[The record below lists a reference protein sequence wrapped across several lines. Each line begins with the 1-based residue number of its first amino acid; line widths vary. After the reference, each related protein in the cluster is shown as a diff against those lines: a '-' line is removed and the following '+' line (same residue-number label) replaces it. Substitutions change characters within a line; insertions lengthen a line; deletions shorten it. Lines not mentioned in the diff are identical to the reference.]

1 MAHIFE
7 TLRNTLDVRDNPQH
21 QDHYPVLF
29 DKHASSFNHSNYQT
43 YVCMSYVRR
52 PEMLIDYLELKG
64 LIKSTKETFNKH
76 MVTNTNTVTDEM
88 VLSYGQADKHQ

>member
-1 MAHIFE
+1 
-7 TLRNTLDVRDNPQH
+7 
-21 QDHYPVLF
+21 
-29 DKHASSFNHSNYQT
+29 
-43 YVCMSYVRR
+43 MSYVRR